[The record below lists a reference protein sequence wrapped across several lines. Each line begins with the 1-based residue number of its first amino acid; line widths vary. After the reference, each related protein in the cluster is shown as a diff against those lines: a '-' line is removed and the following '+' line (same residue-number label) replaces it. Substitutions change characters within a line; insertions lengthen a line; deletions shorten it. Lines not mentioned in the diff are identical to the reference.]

1 MRKWL
6 ESGKASRTL
15 PLLFTLSVLCFQQV
29 TARADSGSNGASE
42 ASGNPSYPAV
52 DPLVL
57 GALRNVDRIQS
68 LVDQGAL
75 PKKRLDQALRDLDDA
90 RDQVTLARALY
101 GVSRIQDLRPEDAAE
116 MVAAAERRV
125 ARQRTELAERN
136 QLVDAGV
143 LAKTET
149 APQIQ
154 ELESR
159 QRTLELARERRLL
172 LEQLAAMA
180 KAEEEF
186 ERAKEVAL
194 ATPKDAMFRYD
205 GATRFHIDYDLK
217 SIDGAYQQEFHAPL
231 PVSAIGQT
239 ALHEALGFDHRD
251 RVDVALNPDQKEGVW
266 LRTLL
271 ERLGIPYIAFR
282 DAVAGSATAPHIH
295 IGAGSLRVRTASR

>member
-6 ESGKASRTL
+6 GRGIGYRSLTL
-15 PLLFTLSVLCFQQV
+15 LLTISLLCFQHV
-29 TARADSGSNGASE
+29 TARADPGTNGVSE
-42 ASGNPSYPAV
+42 ASASPAGLPV

-57 GALRNVDRIQS
+57 SAMRNVDRIQS

-90 RDQVTLARALY
+90 RDQAILTRALY

-116 MVAAAERRV
+116 MVDAAERRV
-125 ARQRTELAERN
+125 ERQRIAVAERN

-143 LAKTET
+143 LAKAEI
-149 APQIQ
+149 APQVQ

-159 QRTLELARERRLL
+159 QSTLELARGRRLL

-180 KAEEEF
+180 KAEIEF
-186 ERAKEVAL
+186 ERAKEAAL
-194 ATPKDAMFRYD
+194 STPKDAMFRFD
-205 GATRFHIDYDLK
+205 GATQFHIDDDLK
-217 SIDGAYQQEFHAPL
+217 SIESAYQKEFHTPL
-231 PVSAIGQT
+231 PVSALGQT

-266 LRTLL
+266 LRALL
-271 ERLGIPYIAFR
+271 ERHGIPYIAFR

-295 IGAGSLRVRTASR
+295 IGAGSLRLRTASR